1 MAKQS
6 KKALEEV
13 KKCQED
19 FDHFCQYLKITNKK
33 GKLVPFKPNTA
44 QKQFYK
50 QLNSNPWIYT
60 LKARQLGMSTAIA
73 ARLFWRVLFTPNFK
87 CAVVAHT
94 HPAVKNIFEIYRR
107 FYSNL
112 PSFLQ
117 FKYDASSTNE
127 LKFFHGGT
135 LKVSS
140 ASSSHFRGS
149 TFHAIH
155 VSELCFYTNLKESI
169 AAIFQ
174 TATDN
179 AEIIIETTAN
189 GLNEGYQLWMEDS
202 GFNKFFI
209 PWFKDRNYKTKLPLP
224 NKTGWESDYQSEYN
238 LSERQIAWVRQT
250 IDTKCAGDLN
260 IFHQEYPASAALAF
274 ITTGTKFFRHTYPE
288 ALLISQEGLIEYNP
302 PREYRSYIIGVD
314 TAGGSPDGDYSAAC
328 VIDVTNHL
336 AMEVVATYY
345 AHKPIS
351 VFAQDILDLSNRYN
365 ALVVIESNNHG
376 VAVIEKFQMA
386 NYPHLFRRV
395 TYDKAGDRY
404 IEKLGFNTSAQTRPL
419 MLSRIQENIN
429 KMSLAPVCQR
439 LKYEINSFVYN
450 NNGRPEAAT
459 GQHDDLVF
467 AASLALMG
475 LDQADYYIAEK
486 TLGKRPKT
494 LEEKL
499 RFELNTGKLY
509 SDQQEWN
516 DDEWESASV
525 SSLGE
530 QMK

>member
-1 MAKQS
+1 MPRQS
-6 KKALEEV
+6 KKLLAEV
-13 KKCQED
+13 EKCKND
-19 FDHFCQYLKITNKK
+19 FDHFCKYLKIIDKQGN
-33 GKLVPFKPNTA
+33 LVSFKPNTA
-44 QKQFYK
+44 QKKFYK
-50 QLNSNPWIYT
+50 QLEKNPWLFT

-73 ARLFWRVLFTPNFK
+73 ARLFWKVLFTPNFK
-87 CAVVAHT
+87 CAVIAHT

-107 FYSNL
+107 FYHNL
-112 PSFLQ
+112 PKFLQ

-127 LKFFHGGT
+127 LKFFHGGS

-174 TATDN
+174 TLTDN

-189 GLNEGYQLWMEDS
+189 GLNEGYQLWMEDN
-202 GFNKFFI
+202 GFDKFFI
-209 PWFKDRNYKTKLPLP
+209 PWFKDKNYRNTVPLV
-224 NKTGWESDYQSEYN
+224 NKTGWELDYQN
-238 LSERQIAWVRQT
+238 DFGLNERQIAWVRKT
-250 IDTKCAGDLN
+250 IDTKCAGDIN
-260 IFHQEYPASAALAF
+260 IFHQEYPASPELAF
-274 ITTGTKFFRHTYPE
+274 ITTGTKFFRHNYPE
-288 ALLISQEGLIEYNP
+288 ALMVSDEGLIEYTP
-302 PREYRSYIIGVD
+302 PREYRSYIMGID
-314 TAGGSPDGDYSAAC
+314 TAGGSPDGDYSAAV
-328 VIDVTNHL
+328 VIDVTNNL

-351 VFAQDILDLSNRYN
+351 VFAEDTLGLANRYN

-386 NYPHLFRRV
+386 NYAHLFRRV

-419 MLSRIQENIN
+419 MLSRLQEHIN

-450 NNGRPEAAT
+450 QQGRPEAAA
-459 GQHDDLVF
+459 GQYDDLVF
-467 AASLALMG
+467 SAALAVMG
-475 LDQADYYIAEK
+475 LDQADYYIQERTK
-486 TLGKRPKT
+486 GRRPRT
-494 LEEKL
+494 MEEKL
-499 RFELNTGKLY
+499 KFELNTGQLY
-509 SDQQEWN
+509 SEQSDWN
-516 DDEWESASV
+516 DDKWNLYEESR
-525 SSLGE
+525 LE
-530 QMK
+530 